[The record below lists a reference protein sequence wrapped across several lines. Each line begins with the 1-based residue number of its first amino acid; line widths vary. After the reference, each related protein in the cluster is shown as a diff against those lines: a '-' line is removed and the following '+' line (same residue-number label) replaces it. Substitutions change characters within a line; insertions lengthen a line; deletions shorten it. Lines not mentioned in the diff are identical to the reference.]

1 MAEKTPIKEQ
11 IKALT
16 EKIEEG
22 IQSLFQSGD
31 LEKYQAYLVFDNYG
45 SKIDALDALVCAY
58 GRYDLNQKNAKEY
71 GCEDQLEKIGGK
83 IIKALLKDYDMTGD
97 EALDI
102 YQTRKRDDYTVKL
115 HQKLKELGLG

>member
-1 MAEKTPIKEQ
+1 MH
-11 IKALT
+11 LMHWYVHM
-16 EKIEEG
+16 G
-22 IQSLFQSGD
+22 G
-31 LEKYQAYLVFDNYG
+31 
-45 SKIDALDALVCAY
+45 
-58 GRYDLNQKNAKEY
+58 YDLNQKNAKEY

>member
-1 MAEKTPIKEQ
+1 MKSFIISWQLLLLSRKS
-11 IKALT
+11 IRH
-16 EKIEEG
+16 
-22 IQSLFQSGD
+22 
-31 LEKYQAYLVFDNYG
+31 N
-45 SKIDALDALVCAY
+45 

>member
-1 MAEKTPIKEQ
+1 MGPVWNGGHSGEEQ
-11 IKALT
+11 AL
-16 EKIEEG
+16 ISCY
-22 IQSLFQSGD
+22 QRSLE
-31 LEKYQAYLVFDNYG
+31 L
-45 SKIDALDALVCAY
+45 
-58 GRYDLNQKNAKEY
+58 AKEY

>member
-1 MAEKTPIKEQ
+1 MPVAE
-11 IKALT
+11 AR
-16 EKIEEG
+16 G
-22 IQSLFQSGD
+22 ILGKDF
-31 LEKYQAYLVFDNYG
+31 
-45 SKIDALDALVCAY
+45 I
-58 GRYDLNQKNAKEY
+58 
-71 GCEDQLEKIGGK
+71 IGGK